1 VANVATVI
9 RFSVGGSVIIDI
21 AMESIIHVE
30 KRESIPDDAA
40 VFHYDELNEEFKERF
55 PKLTEDTPTEGSVG
69 SESVLSD
76 EDYVKFTDYYQV
88 TCQ

>member
-1 VANVATVI
+1 MANIAIVI
-9 RFSVGGSVIIDI
+9 RFSAGESVIMNM
-21 AMESIIHVE
+21 ATESIVHVE

-55 PKLTEDTPTEGSVG
+55 PKLTEDTPAEGSVG